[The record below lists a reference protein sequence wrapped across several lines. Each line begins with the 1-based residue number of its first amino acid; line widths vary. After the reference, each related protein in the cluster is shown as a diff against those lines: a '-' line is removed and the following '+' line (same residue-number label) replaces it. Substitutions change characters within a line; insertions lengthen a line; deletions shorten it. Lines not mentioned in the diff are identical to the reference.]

1 MWQRVAIVAALGFVA
16 GFAVAMLVTGGT
28 LLKSKL
34 ADNQTNRTLQLPAA
48 EKTAETSPPDTTSA
62 ETETNKT
69 ADTSKE
75 TTKTKTETKTA
86 PPAAAPPVADSD
98 LGCGLSEVEKYNI
111 EKWIKNTNRN
121 IYADPADTVYAGG
134 TPLYNEF
141 TGKYTERCQYILDNH
156 PTKPWNS

>member
-1 MWQRVAIVAALGFVA
+1 MWQRVAVVAGLGFVA

-34 ADNQTNRTLQLPAA
+34 ADSQTNRTLQLPAA
-48 EKTAETSPPDTTSA
+48 EETTPETTSTQTA
-62 ETETNKT
+62 PEAS

-75 TTKTKTETKTA
+75 TSKTKTETKTA

-98 LGCGLSEVEKYNI
+98 LVCGLSEVEKYNI
-111 EKWIKNTNRN
+111 ETWLKAANRN
-121 IYADPADTVYAGG
+121 IYGDPADTIYAGG
-134 TPLYNEF
+134 TPLFNEF

-156 PTKPWNS
+156 PTKPWNG